1 MTIQQFSYR
10 FNIINRYKCLHFILE
25 FAPPICYILV
35 MLKNKRI
42 MLLTALTLAVCFA
55 LASCAMPGSGG
66 KTTFVSGEEYS
77 EDVIPANE
85 GGTVRVTFPE
95 GFTVSQMAKRLEEN
109 GICKADEFRSEANKT
124 EYLSEFGIEIGNP
137 SERAFLLEGYLF
149 PDTYDFYKGESVSS
163 VIKKFLRNTM
173 SRFTDEYKQ
182 RAAQLGYSM
191 DEILNL
197 AAIIQQ
203 ESGGSA
209 EAPRVSSVIHNR
221 LDSPDF
227 RRLQCDATV
236 TYLKGSV
243 KPYFDTDTYFNVYC
257 ENYNTYMCEGL
268 PAGPIN
274 NPGLTSIKA
283 ALYPENTDYYYFLT
297 DSAGVYHYSE
307 TYAEHQ
313 SKAVEAGLQ

>member
-1 MTIQQFSYR
+1 
-10 FNIINRYKCLHFILE
+10 
-25 FAPPICYILV
+25 
-35 MLKNKRI
+35 
-42 MLLTALTLAVCFA
+42 MLLILMLMIPCICLT
-55 LASCAMPGSGG
+55 SCSTL
-66 KTTFVSGEEYS
+66 KINEETNPSIESDIYPEPETGNDS
-77 EDVIPANE
+77 S
-85 GGTVRVTFPE
+85 GTVRITFPE
-95 GFTVSQMAKRLEEN
+95 GYTVSQMAKRLEEN
-109 GICKADEFRSEANKT
+109 GICKAEDFRSEANKT
-124 EYLSEFGIEIGNP
+124 EYLSEFGIVIDNP

-173 SRFTDEYKQ
+173 SRFNSEYRQ
-182 RAAQLGYSM
+182 RAAELGYTM
-191 DEILNL
+191 DEALNL
-197 AAIIQQ
+197 ASIIQQ
-203 ESGGSA
+203 ESGGSS
-209 EAPRVSSVIHNR
+209 EAARVSSVIHNR

-227 RRLQCDATV
+227 KLLQCDATV

-274 NPGLTSIKA
+274 NPGIISIKA
-283 ALYPENTDYYYFLT
+283 ALWPESTEYYYFLT
-297 DSAGVYHYSE
+297 DSNGVYHYSE